1 MSAAPPLYTPAGAGS
16 LADLLRAGAERHPDR
31 ELLVYENPDG
41 EVLSWSWAEVL
52 GRSREAAASVAATG
66 AGPGDRIHVHLR
78 NRPEFLFTWFGAALI
93 GASIVPT
100 NGAASVPEMA
110 YIGHAG
116 TALSVTEAAAAADV
130 AAARA
135 AAGVAGPVLPC
146 EGDGL
151 RAAAAAQE
159 PAVDPAAELGVI
171 YTSGTTSRPKGVIV
185 THANYLYAGE
195 VVAKAIALRPDD
207 RLIVALPLFHA
218 NAQYYSTMGALSAG
232 ATLVLLP
239 RFSAGRFVG
248 QCIRHEATV
257 ASLFA
262 APIRMILAQEPLT
275 EWRRHRLRVALFAQN
290 VGESELALW
299 EERIGAPLLQL
310 YGMTET
316 IGPPLMNPIWG
327 RRRADA
333 LGKVSL
339 GYTCRVVRED
349 GSEAGPGESGQLLVG
364 GIPGVSVTR
373 GYLDDPEATAELLAD
388 GWLHTGDL
396 VRVDADGFFSFVDRR
411 KDMIKRAGENVAA
424 GEIEAVVL
432 EHPEVRDVAVVGV
445 PDPIRDEAIVAF
457 VVPRTDVGLDPE
469 ELLAWCAE
477 RLSKF
482 RVPGAIEIREELP
495 RTSVGK
501 VQKHLLRAAYAAEPK
516 GGS

>member
-1 MSAAPPLYTPAGAGS
+1 
-16 LADLLRAGAERHPDR
+16 
-31 ELLVYENPDG
+31 
-41 EVLSWSWAEVL
+41 
-52 GRSREAAASVAATG
+52 
-66 AGPGDRIHVHLR
+66 
-78 NRPEFLFTWFGAALI
+78 
-93 GASIVPT
+93 
-100 NGAASVPEMA
+100 
-110 YIGHAG
+110 
-116 TALSVTEAAAAADV
+116 
-130 AAARA
+130 
-135 AAGVAGPVLPC
+135 
-146 EGDGL
+146 
-151 RAAAAAQE
+151 
-159 PAVDPAAELGVI
+159 
-171 YTSGTTSRPKGVIV
+171 
-185 THANYLYAGE
+185 
-195 VVAKAIALRPDD
+195 
-207 RLIVALPLFHA
+207 
-218 NAQYYSTMGALSAG
+218 
-232 ATLVLLP
+232 
-239 RFSAGRFVG
+239 
-248 QCIRHEATV
+248 
-257 ASLFA
+257 
-262 APIRMILAQEPLT
+262 MILAQEPLT